1 MQEKSF
7 TNLDI
12 QKIQDFIEKNY
23 VQETESKS
31 QADYHL
37 DSRICYFS
45 LQLKEKNAIYGLK
58 SPTEFVEES
67 EEGFSDFVKYVE
79 ASKNTLNF
87 QNTLLQIIADK
98 KLDNATIYKK
108 AGIDRKFFSKIISKK
123 DYVPKKETV
132 MALGLALELP
142 FKDFEEFLASA
153 GYAFM
158 KSKLFDVI
166 VEFCVKNQKF
176 DFDYINKALTSFGE
190 KCFFPE

>member
-1 MQEKSF
+1 
-7 TNLDI
+7 
-12 QKIQDFIEKNY
+12 
-23 VQETESKS
+23 
-31 QADYHL
+31 
-37 DSRICYFS
+37 
-45 LQLKEKNAIYGLK
+45 
-58 SPTEFVEES
+58 
-67 EEGFSDFVKYVE
+67 
-79 ASKNTLNF
+79 
-87 QNTLLQIIADK
+87 
-98 KLDNATIYKK
+98 
-108 AGIDRKFFSKIISKK
+108 
-123 DYVPKKETV
+123 